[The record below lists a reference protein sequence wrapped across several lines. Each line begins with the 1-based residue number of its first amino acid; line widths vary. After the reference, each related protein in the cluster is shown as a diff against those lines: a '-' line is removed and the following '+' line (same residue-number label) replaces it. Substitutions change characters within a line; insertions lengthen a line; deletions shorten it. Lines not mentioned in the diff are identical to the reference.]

1 MGPSGQ
7 EAGPAPSVR
16 GAGFG
21 ASPERKEDPPHQ
33 EAPHRGDLAMCWL
46 PSAGPAL
53 GTPRVRG
60 GQRLVEELGKPHSL
74 VAGSGVLVVS
84 FHDCAFISSDYF
96 QSYS

>member
-1 MGPSGQ
+1 MSPSGQ
-7 EAGPAPSVR
+7 EAGPAPSVC
-16 GAGFG
+16 GAAFG

-33 EAPHRGDLAMCWL
+33 EAAHRGDLAMRWL
-46 PSAGPAL
+46 PSAWPAL
-53 GTPRVRG
+53 GTRCVRG

-74 VAGSGVLVVS
+74 VAGSSVLVVS